1 MKKKAIQGL
10 IFLNS
15 QQRSKLDSSNV
26 HEAFN
31 RFPKTNQVD
40 IKFNAKRYA
49 EIELES
55 NYGIKAQEPLSTED
69 RKLTQ

>member
-31 RFPKTNQVD
+31 RFPKSNQVD

-49 EIELES
+49 EI
-55 NYGIKAQEPLSTED
+55 
-69 RKLTQ
+69 